1 MERVWAWLVH
11 AYTTAASVLALLMVH
26 FAYQGEV
33 RTVLWLFLAA
43 MVVDG
48 TDGMLARRCRVKSWS
63 RGSTARCSTTSS
75 TTSPTRSRRWCCCGP
90 PATCPATPGAAWW
103 RPLPLVAS
111 CFQFCRT
118 DAKTDDHFFLG
129 FPSYWNIVA
138 FYVVVFDLGEV
149 ATTAV
154 LLALTVLIFV
164 PIKYVYPSRTETL
177 WYTNMALATAFLVLF
192 GAITS
197 AAARRAVR
205 AHRAVAG
212 LPGLLRRHQPLAD
225 AAQREFGGRTRG

>member
-1 MERVWAWLVH
+1 MVLLWATGYLPGDPW
-11 AYTTAASVLALLMVH
+11 
-26 FAYQGEV
+26 G
-33 RTVLWLFLAA
+33 A
-43 MVVDG
+43 MV
-48 TDGMLARRCRVKSWS
+48 
-63 RGSTARCSTTSS
+63 
-75 TTSPTRSRRWCCCGP
+75 
-90 PATCPATPGAAWW
+90 AA
-103 RPLPLVAS
+103 LPLVAS

-118 DAKTDDHFFLG
+118 DAKTDDHFFMG

-197 AAARRAVR
+197 QLPDVPIVLTGLSLAYLAYYVAISLWLTLRTGNSVAAPVVEPA
-205 AHRAVAG
+205 
-212 LPGLLRRHQPLAD
+212 P
-225 AAQREFGGRTRG
+225 